1 MVSSFKRKPTA
12 VARKS
17 SVKPPTPRTTHRK
30 PPTVVV
36 LPSSFDR
43 RVFVN
48 CPFDEDYIHF
58 LHALIF
64 TVHQCGFSSQTAAD
78 ETGSHE
84 TRLQKIVRLIQQ
96 SRLSVHDMSRL
107 SLDPKSQLPRFNMPF
122 ECGLAFGIT
131 KTTHEER
138 SLLVVCSEPYKD
150 KVALS
155 DLAGMDPG
163 YYQNSEL
170 KLIEHMRR
178 FLASNDK
185 SGSLKKGASEIH
197 TRLNDCRAWMPKYLK
212 AQKVGISAK
221 EIASLKYLTEWR
233 ILTVEWLLLHPT

>member
-1 MVSSFKRKPTA
+1 MRKISLATRTSPVNLT
-12 VARKS
+12 
-17 SVKPPTPRTTHRK
+17 KPRAALK
-30 PPTVVV
+30 KAPTVVV
-36 LPSSFDR
+36 VTPSFDR

-64 TVHQCGFSSQTAAD
+64 TIHQCGFSSHTAAD

-84 TRLQKIVRLIQQ
+84 TRLQKIVRLIQE

-131 KTTHEER
+131 KTTQEER

-170 KLIEHMRR
+170 RLIEHMRR
-178 FLASNDK
+178 FLASNDR
-185 SGSLKKGASEIH
+185 SGSLKKGAEDIH
-197 TRLNDCRAWMPKYLK
+197 ARLNDCRAWMPKYLK

-221 EIASLKYLTEWR
+221 EIVSLKYLTEWR
-233 ILTVEWLLLHPT
+233 ILIVEWLLLHPT